1 MIHNKI
7 LKKKNDNINQFKL
20 NNINLDNIKSNYFLK
35 IIFDNVQKYTALSII
50 KYNKKLQNRLNL
62 NVKDYKEYSE
72 ILTPIEIEIIQ
83 IKNMN
88 GQFINILKKEDE
100 SFFHIYFDNKNGEE
114 KRNYI
119 NKNDNISKIKILID
133 YQIKSLEY
141 LFSHCKCI
149 Q

>member
-7 LKKKNDNINQFKL
+7 LKKKNDNLNQFKL

-50 KYNKKLQNRLNL
+50 KYNKKLQNRLKL

-72 ILTPIEIEIIQ
+72 ILTPIEIEIIP

-100 SFFHIYFDNKNGEE
+100 SFFHIYFANKNDEE

-119 NKNDNISKIKILID
+119 NKNDNISRIKILI
-133 YQIKSLEY
+133 
-141 LFSHCKCI
+141 
-149 Q
+149 